1 MEKES
6 LLYIIVVGPAPKAD
20 RSVIEATV
28 RALDMEVCFRD
39 DIHDTALA
47 PARGTPAGYLS
58 YLPCSRAG
66 IVDAFSSFPVGAGQD
81 IPFYQHLDEKEIP
94 PGMAAL
100 PVSGFFHSPLTAV
113 QAHGMAGCMARLS
126 ILLSQNHSLVK
137 EVARYRKER
146 NQLIAIGTSLSSE
159 KYLDKLLAL
168 ILSETR
174 DVVGADA
181 GSIYVREHVPS
192 GDLWTNRLLFKVAQN
207 DSVNMTE
214 KAKEIPIPITDNTI
228 SGYVALMGE
237 PLLIDDVY
245 KLDTLVPYSW
255 SKGFDKRFNYRTKS
269 MLTVPLKNMAGEVV
283 GVLQLMNKKKDPRQ
297 KLGSPAAI
305 SQNVAPFS
313 HSDEDF
319 VRSIGSFAAVSIER
333 VQLYQEIEDI
343 FEGFLSSSAAAIDER
358 DRVTSGHSLRVAEY
372 AMALVDAINAETE
385 GPFGSINFSEERKR
399 QFKFAA
405 YLHDIGKIGVP
416 EALLTKESKLS
427 DASLVALESRGDYIK
442 TMISWKGAGADLPW
456 KSVQEL
462 DDDVAFIR
470 SISKAGFLP
479 DDGVKRLEAL
489 RAKRFRPAGGEPRAL
504 CSDAEWEQLS
514 IRKGNLTDKERDLI
528 NSHAV
533 ATRRILTKI
542 PWTRELREIP
552 YIASHHH
559 EKLDGSGYPDRL
571 KESDINLE
579 CRILAVV
586 DIYEALVSQDRP
598 YKPRMPVAKAVEI
611 LRSEAKARR
620 LDAGVVE
627 FFVAKGIHQLFV
639 KE

>member
-1 MEKES
+1 
-6 LLYIIVVGPAPKAD
+6 
-20 RSVIEATV
+20 
-28 RALDMEVCFRD
+28 
-39 DIHDTALA
+39 
-47 PARGTPAGYLS
+47 
-58 YLPCSRAG
+58 
-66 IVDAFSSFPVGAGQD
+66 
-81 IPFYQHLDEKEIP
+81 
-94 PGMAAL
+94 
-100 PVSGFFHSPLTAV
+100 
-113 QAHGMAGCMARLS
+113 
-126 ILLSQNHSLVK
+126 
-137 EVARYRKER
+137 
-146 NQLIAIGTSLSSE
+146 
-159 KYLDKLLAL
+159 
-168 ILSETR
+168 
-174 DVVGADA
+174 
-181 GSIYVREHVPS
+181 
-192 GDLWTNRLLFKVAQN
+192 
-207 DSVNMTE
+207 
-214 KAKEIPIPITDNTI
+214 
-228 SGYVALMGE
+228 MGE

-245 KLDTLVPYSW
+245 RLDASVPYKW

-269 MLTVPLKNMAGEVV
+269 MLTVPLKNMAQEVV
-283 GVLQLMNKKKDPRQ
+283 GVLQLMNKKKDPRR
-297 KLGSPAAI
+297 KLDSPAM
-305 SQNVAPFS
+305 SENVVPFS

-372 AMALVDAINAETE
+372 AMALVNAINAETE

-416 EALLTKESKLS
+416 EALLTKECKLS
-427 DASLVALESRGDYIK
+427 DASFVALESRADYIK
-442 TMISWKGAGADLPW
+442 TMISWKGAGVDASW
-456 KSVQEL
+456 KTVQEV
-462 DDDVAFIR
+462 DDDLAFIR

-479 DDGVKRLEAL
+479 DDGVKRLEAI
-489 RAKRFRPAGGEPRAL
+489 RAKRYRPAGGEPRTL
-504 CSDAEWEQLS
+504 CSEAEWEQLS

-542 PWTRELREIP
+542 PWTRELRDIP

-571 KESDINLE
+571 KESDISLE

-611 LRSEAKARR
+611 LRSEAKAHR

-627 FFVAKGIHQLFV
+627 FFVAKGLHQLFV